1 MNKQEL
7 FNKFASILDCLGH
20 KYMAIVYSPFF
31 EPSPIDFTP
40 LPKLKLSNLFWKL
53 RKLESLEV

>member
-31 EPSPIDFTP
+31 EPSPI
-40 LPKLKLSNLFWKL
+40 
-53 RKLESLEV
+53 